1 LITIHTLR
9 AFVAIKGT
17 QSFSHAL
24 DVLYSRT
31 IHIQLYFAFVKRQI
45 VCFGDTCNKIQGDRD
60 CESWTSSDYRNVDRR
75 SKSPWRVDKAILYRV
90 WVLSLA
96 DDR

>member
-45 VCFGDTCNKIQGDRD
+45 VCFGDTCDKFQGDRD
-60 CESWTSSDYRNVDRR
+60 ASRGPRLIIEMSKGDRNLHGGLTGYFV
-75 SKSPWRVDKAILYRV
+75 
-90 WVLSLA
+90 
-96 DDR
+96 